1 MNESLDIVNESLV
14 LNLSTLANVLLYLDW
29 VLVDLSSQFRGH
41 LDLLVCQSDVVL
53 EDVKHGF
60 IALEQDLVLVDIHI
74 SGGESVGADVR
85 GIDDAEAILDQD
97 VFVQDLCLDKALVLL
112 V

>member
-1 MNESLDIVNESLV
+1 MC
-14 LNLSTLANVLLYLDW
+14 
-29 VLVDLSSQFRGH
+29 H
-41 LDLLVCQSDVVL
+41 SDVVL
-53 EDVKHGF
+53 QDVKHGF
-60 IALEQDLVLVDIHI
+60 VALEQDLVLVDVHI

-97 VFVQDLCLDKALVLL
+97 VFVQDLCLDEALVLL